1 MPEAGE
7 TRPQPAPGAGPGA
20 EADPGPEVLPQPG
33 PQRGHGPEREPGLGA
48 RGRTADA
55 AGPGAIATNR
65 DIQNSELREDIEA
78 NRHGEADAAGGGPV
92 LVVAGTHGNERNAV
106 WLLERWRRNPGLL
119 NSAGI
124 DLVMT
129 LGNPA
134 AVAANRRYLERD
146 LNRSFQPALL
156 NDPGNQEQE
165 VRRAL
170 ELLAQWGPAG
180 SQPCPVVFDL
190 HSTTA
195 AMGNSL
201 VVYGRRPADLA
212 LAAGLQDRLGLPVY
226 VHEKDPHQCGYLVEQ
241 WPCGLVIEVGP
252 VPQGVVTARICRQT
266 QLALETALALLA
278 EARWG
283 PLRLP
288 QQLVVH
294 RHLRSLDVPRAA
306 NGEACALIHPLRHD
320 RDWQPLRPGDPLF
333 LSDSG
338 DTIPWEPQPGD
349 PPTVWPVFINEA
361 AYEEKGIALSLTQRE
376 QWPASLT
383 WSRELERKAKGLRG
397 SLNAKHNNTKHNNA
411 KRKAVDCQ

>member
-1 MPEAGE
+1 
-7 TRPQPAPGAGPGA
+7 
-20 EADPGPEVLPQPG
+20 
-33 PQRGHGPEREPGLGA
+33 
-48 RGRTADA
+48 
-55 AGPGAIATNR
+55 
-65 DIQNSELREDIEA
+65 
-78 NRHGEADAAGGGPV
+78 V

-338 DTIPWEPQPGD
+338 DTIRWEPQPGD

-383 WSRELERKAKGLRG
+383 WARELERKAKGLRG
-397 SLNAKHNNTKHNNA
+397 SLNAKHNNAKHNNA
-411 KRKAVDCQ
+411 KCKAVDCQ